1 MANTWLRLWHD
12 MPNDPKWRTISR
24 SARQPLALVQ
34 AVYLHLLVDASRNVT
49 RGVTSVTTE
58 DLASALDADED
69 QIEAILTAMQGRVL
83 DGCNLSGWNNRQ
95 PAREDL
101 GDPQTGA
108 KSAAQRKRE
117 QRERERNTGSN
128 NEGHEAS
135 RSVTPDKD
143 TDTDTDTEGAKAP
156 TPVAPKTKPA
166 KTDSKTDPRFEQFWR
181 VYPNRKAKAKAETA
195 WLKLNP
201 SNELFETLMAA
212 LAAQSLSPDWVKD
225 EGQFVPHPATWINQ
239 RRWEDEV
246 NHASSPQPGRSG
258 TVSEVDKVRLAIE
271 AREAAA
277 ATAGQAVAE
286 NGRDLRPAL
295 DGEFRRVG

>member
-1 MANTWLRLWHD
+1 MANPWFRMYSEFAT
-12 MPNDPKWRTISR
+12 DPKVQMLGEADQRRFVMLLCLRCSNGDVTLHDEEVAFQLRISNEQWAATKAVLVAKGLISEGNQP
-24 SARQPLALVQ
+24 SAWERRQYTSDTSAARVAAHRQ
-34 AVYLHLLVDASRNVT
+34 RKKEACNVT
-49 RGVTSVTTE
+49 
-58 DLASALDADED
+58 
-69 QIEAILTAMQGRVL
+69 
-83 DGCNLSGWNNRQ
+83 
-95 PAREDL
+95 
-101 GDPQTGA
+101 
-108 KSAAQRKRE
+108 
-117 QRERERNTGSN
+117 
-128 NEGHEAS
+128 
-135 RSVTPDKD
+135 VTPPD

-156 TPVAPKTKPA
+156 TPVVPKTKPA
-166 KTDSKTDPRFEQFWR
+166 KTDPKTDPRFEQFWR